1 MGSTPWAPLLTF
13 CCARATW
20 GSYINVQDQLRAAK
34 PPVPVPSNGTCL
46 NPTSG
51 QGLVMRPVNGKY
63 GGRLVFCAVRNAY
76 EGDIPVWSDDG
87 GKTYSFSTGVYKPG
101 MDECNIAQAANGSL
115 MLIARN
121 CWCARPS
128 SGRSHA

>member
-1 MGSTPWAPLLTF
+1 MILSRFVVLSVSLTLESI
-13 CCARATW
+13 TI
-20 GSYINVQDQLRAAK
+20 SD
-34 PPVPVPSNGTCL
+34 
-46 NPTSG
+46 
-51 QGLVMRPVNGKY
+51 
-63 GGRLVFCAVRNAY
+63 
-76 EGDIPVWSDDG
+76 EGDIPVWSDDGPQPSPRPPSLTLPHSNRLPVCSG

-128 SGRSHA
+128 SARSHA

>member
-1 MGSTPWAPLLTF
+1 MLSVSLTLESI
-13 CCARATW
+13 TI
-20 GSYINVQDQLRAAK
+20 SD
-34 PPVPVPSNGTCL
+34 
-46 NPTSG
+46 
-51 QGLVMRPVNGKY
+51 
-63 GGRLVFCAVRNAY
+63 

-128 SGRSHA
+128 SGRPHA

>member
-1 MGSTPWAPLLTF
+1 MLSVSLTLESI
-13 CCARATW
+13 TI
-20 GSYINVQDQLRAAK
+20 SD
-34 PPVPVPSNGTCL
+34 
-46 NPTSG
+46 
-51 QGLVMRPVNGKY
+51 
-63 GGRLVFCAVRNAY
+63 
-76 EGDIPVWSDDG
+76 EGDIPVWSDDGPQPSPRPPSLTLPHSNRLPVCSG

-128 SGRSHA
+128 SGRPHE